1 MASTRNKNTQ
11 INYTLEQR
19 ENRQNENYT
28 LYAYGSG
35 GYAYDLNLP
44 GNGFGFAA
52 IPADQ
57 LSNNSVDIESFL
69 RGTGVTNLVTGQQ
82 ACLTP
87 EIKNITPINIYN
99 NPAVIMPSPLIV
111 ERNRPWPI

>member
-19 ENRQNENYT
+19 ENRQTEKYT
-28 LYAYGSG
+28 LYPNSSG
-35 GYAYDLNLP
+35 GYAYELNLP

-52 IPADQ
+52 IPGDQ
-57 LSNNSVDIESFL
+57 LSHNSVDIESFL
-69 RGTGVTNLVTGQQ
+69 RGTGVTNLVTGKQ

-87 EIKNITPINIYN
+87 ELKNITPINIYH
-99 NPAVIMPSPLIV
+99 NPSVIMPAPLVV